1 MKICNKCK
9 VEKSLESFRLKKVS
23 GTYKPNSICKDCE
36 SKQKKEYYLNNRSDV
51 LKRRKETI
59 ITPEAKEKRKKYLE
73 RYREENK
80 EEIKEKLQKY
90 YKENKE
96 EFKEKFQKY
105 YKENSEQLL
114 KKASEYKKT
123 KDGKVSSRAS
133 TSKRR
138 NASLDNSDGTI
149 TKYSLDT
156 LLQIQNNQCFYCK
169 KDLSL
174 LTDREVHLDHYTP
187 LSKGGAHSITNV
199 VWSCSSCNL
208 QKHNKILDNP
218 LSQVHLESLNKL
230 LSETSLN

>member
-9 VEKSLESFRLKKVS
+9 VEKSLEDFRLKKERC
-23 GTYKPNSICKDCE
+23 TYRFNSACKKCE
-36 SKQKKEYYLNNRSDV
+36 SEQKKEYYLNNKSSI
-51 LKRRKETI
+51 LNRKKKEI
-59 ITPEAKEKRKKYLE
+59 IATPEAKEKRKEYLS
-73 RYREENK
+73 
-80 EEIKEKLQKY
+80 KY

-96 EFKEKFQKY
+96 KIKETMQKY
-105 YKENSEQLL
+105 YKENREQLL
-114 KKASEYKKT
+114 KNASEYKKT
-123 KDGKVSSRAS
+123 KDGKISSRAS
-133 TSKRR
+133 TSKKR
-138 NASLDNSDGTI
+138 NTSLDNADGTI
-149 TKYSLDT
+149 TKHSLDA

-174 LTDREVHLDHYTP
+174 LTDRETHLDHYIP